1 MKRILLISAL
11 FVALLNSA
19 QGQTWIGVSNTIG
32 LKSVQLDYFNP
43 DAAINESGLIFEH
56 QFSKNMGIGFG
67 INHMRY
73 NYYLS
78 DIYYSYS
85 RCPFYLKYYG
95 HFLNIKPTVYLDVFR
110 GTNNSE
116 DYYLEYSDLNLY
128 NIGFGVSF
136 SKDISLS
143 KRLLLEPE
151 ITYLTSSLTYFYPEL
166 TFGVHLKYR
175 LR

>member
-1 MKRILLISAL
+1 MKRILLYTLLLVVVLQSAK
-11 FVALLNSA
+11 
-19 QGQTWIGVSNTIG
+19 GQTWIGVSHTVGIKN
-32 LKSVQLDYFNP
+32 VYP
-43 DAAINESGLIFEH
+43 DMFEPEAGINETGLMFEH
-56 QFSKNMGIGFG
+56 QFSKKLGVGFG

-73 NYYLS
+73 NYNLS

-110 GTNNSE
+110 GTNNTE
-116 DYYLEYSDLNLY
+116 DYYLEYSDLNLF

-151 ITYLTSSLTYFYPEL
+151 ITYLTSSLIEFYPEL